1 MGRGFGGP
9 PRGNSDW
16 RETDK
21 LVEDAPRNSTL
32 PFLGELMEKLKNGK
46 CRDPYTTIFVPKK

>member
-16 RETDK
+16 RETEELLKD
-21 LVEDAPRNSTL
+21 VPRNWTL
-32 PFLGELMEKLKNGK
+32 PFLGELMEKWKNGK